1 MLREV
6 AETETDKKLRFKIVE
21 KGGKTVERCLMRPNP
36 IGDKHNICYKYKC
49 NVCEEDV
56 VYIRETRTGQVT
68 EAVLI
73 KNHTGELLK
82 SEFYQPPLVIVRSEF
97 I

>member
-1 MLREV
+1 MSNE
-6 AETETDKKLRFKIVE
+6 AK
-21 KGGKTVERCLMRPNP
+21 PN
-36 IGDKHNICYKYKC
+36 
-49 NVCEEDV
+49 
-56 VYIRETRTGQVT
+56 RTRTGQVT
-68 EAVLI
+68 EAVMI

>member
-1 MLREV
+1 MLRKV

-21 KGGKTVERCLMRPNP
+21 KEGKTIERCLMRPNP
-36 IGDKHNICYKYKC
+36 IGDSQYKYEYKC
-49 NVCEEDV
+49 DVCEEDV
-56 VYIRETRTGQVT
+56 VYIGETRTGQVT

>member
-1 MLREV
+1 
-6 AETETDKKLRFKIVE
+6 
-21 KGGKTVERCLMRPNP
+21 MRPNP

>member
-1 MLREV
+1 
-6 AETETDKKLRFKIVE
+6 
-21 KGGKTVERCLMRPNP
+21 MRPNP
-36 IGDKHNICYKYKC
+36 IGDSQYKYEHKC

-56 VYIRETRTGQVT
+56 VYIGEMRTGQVT